1 MAEATTL
8 PSSPA
13 AALTASLKPVLL
25 LVGIAA
31 AVAAGVTVVLWSR
44 GPSYSLLYANIAAE
58 DQSAIAQALDAAQI
72 PYRIQPG
79 SNNIE
84 VAAERVAEARMKLA
98 GQGLPE
104 SNNSGFAMMD
114 KDPGFGVSQFVET
127 ARYQHALETELA
139 RTISN
144 LRPVEGAR
152 VHLAIPRQTAFV
164 RDHHPASASV
174 FVQVRPGRRL
184 DEGQVQAIVNLIASS
199 IPEMEASQVTVVDQQ
214 GHLLSSPEN
223 HDEFALR
230 EQQFDLV
237 HRLEDD
243 YTQKIEG
250 LLTPMLGAG
259 RVRAQVVAQMDMAV
273 SEEAREQYK
282 PDSQIVRSEQVS
294 EQSNHDSSSGGV
306 PGALTNQPPPAGVAQ
321 NPPPNTAPNA
331 NNPNAANATAA
342 NGANGS
348 NGGKAAVG
356 PNAQTQPVGATGTGG
371 DSSSS
376 KSSTRNYEIDRTLDY
391 TRNPA
396 GRLKRLTVAV
406 LVDNMRVPQK
416 DGKFKDTALTQEQL
430 DHITQLVKDAV
441 GFDQTRGDNVNV
453 INASFTA
460 EPAQPEGELEQ
471 TPFWETPLFLNMSKL
486 LGGVIVLMVLILS
499 VLRPLIRNLVGH
511 SKHTTQLIARQN
523 NEDVV
528 TIEPLADGAQA
539 AAVAAG
545 NTPALPGADPKAT
558 ALTHEQQIAQ
568 ARTLVNQD
576 PKRVAQVV
584 RGWVAQDE

>member
-1 MAEATTL
+1 MAEATPL
-8 PSSPA
+8 PSPA
-13 AALTASLKPVLL
+13 SALTASLKPVLL

-31 AVAAGVTVVLWSR
+31 AVAAGVTVVLWTR

-79 SNNIE
+79 SNNVE
-84 VAAERVAEARMKLA
+84 VASERVSEARMKLA

-104 SNNSGFAMMD
+104 GSGSGFALMD
-114 KDPGFGVSQFVET
+114 KDPGFGVSQFVEN

-139 RTISN
+139 RTIAN

-164 RDHHPASASV
+164 RDHHPGSASV
-174 FVQVRPGRRL
+174 FVQVKPGRRL
-184 DEGQVQAIVNLIASS
+184 EQGQVQAIVNLVASS

-214 GHLLSSPEN
+214 GHLLSSPDS

-230 EQQFDLV
+230 EQQFDMV
-237 HRLEDD
+237 HRLEED
-243 YTQKIEG
+243 YTQRIEA
-250 LLTPMLGAG
+250 LLTPMIGAG

-273 SEEAREQYK
+273 SEEAREQYR
-282 PDSQIVRSEQVS
+282 PESQIVRSEQTS
-294 EQSNHDSSSGGV
+294 EQSSRDGSASGGV

-321 NPPPNTAPNA
+321 PPPNTAPQNNA
-331 NNPNAANATAA
+331 GAAANAANANA
-342 NGANGS
+342 NGANAAAA
-348 NGGKAAVG
+348 NAAAANKTAGGPA
-356 PNAQTQPVGATGTGG
+356 PLTQPVGTTGVGGG

-376 KSSTRNYEIDRTLDY
+376 KSTTRNYEIDRTLQY
-391 TRNPA
+391 TRSPA

-406 LVDNMRVPQK
+406 LLDNMRVPEK
-416 DGKFKDTALTQEQL
+416 DGKFKDVPLNQQQL

-441 GFDQTRGDNVNV
+441 GFDEARGDNVNV
-453 INASFTA
+453 VNASFTA
-460 EPAQPEGELEQ
+460 EPAAPEGELEKS
-471 TPFWETPLFLNMSKL
+471 PFWESPLFLNMAKL
-486 LGGVIVLMVLILS
+486 GAGLIVLLVLVLS
-499 VLRPLIRNLVGH
+499 VLRPMLRSLVGPARR
-511 SKHTTQLIARQN
+511 SAQVLPRDTTEITTQPMPESA
-523 NEDVV
+523 
-528 TIEPLADGAQA
+528 T
-539 AAVAAG
+539 AG
-545 NTPALPGADPKAT
+545 NPALPGADPKAI
-558 ALTHEQQIAQ
+558 ALTHEQQVEQ